1 MRIPYLTRKSKL
13 RIAAAI
19 AVLVGL
25 IAIVCFAINR
35 SYYPMGGE
43 VTVISKQA
51 SDNRYYITVEQGEPG
66 DRGRGQF
73 ELECTQEQYQ
83 AVNVGDVIEC
93 DRTQS
98 TVTHKGKIH
107 KIHDSVVEEERTSVE
122 QMPDLEGVS
131 WGAVSVK
138 PMDFGMESTLDNPAF
153 AEVFYNPSAAPL
165 DKLIAFYLIADGLGE
180 GAGDELYARFIDA
193 PHTVLTF
200 LALLDNQMYEMT
212 GQGEVSIA
220 ERICKSIAF
229 ADVVWYGATT
239 EFDGIIEDY
248 RNYYPTGRIS
258 KLLDVLEREHNSA
271 VERNASN
278 YNFTA
283 EVIKYGNDALCVK
296 VTDVG
301 DSALS
306 IGDELYVSVR
316 DGYDNYPIGCSVE
329 VVYSGNV
336 TVYDDGTSGPDK
348 TISVSRVQ

>member
-1 MRIPYLTRKSKL
+1 MKKRTIYVLL
-13 RIAAAI
+13 
-19 AVLVGL
+19 AVFVGL
-25 IAIVCFAINR
+25 ISIVCFAINR

-51 SDNRYYITVEQGEPG
+51 NNNKYYITVEQGEPG
-66 DRGRGQF
+66 NAGWGQF
-73 ELECTQEQYQ
+73 ELECTPEQYQ
-83 AVNVGDVIEC
+83 AVDVGDVIEC

-98 TVTHKGKIH
+98 VVTHKGKIH

-200 LALLDNQMYEMT
+200 LALLDNQMYEMA

-220 ERICKSIAF
+220 EFICKSIAC
-229 ADVVWYGATT
+229 ADVAWHGATT
-239 EFDGIIEDY
+239 EFDSIIAEY
-248 RNYYPTGRIS
+248 RSYYPAGRIS
-258 KLLDVLEREHNSA
+258 KVLDVLEREHNSA

-301 DSALS
+301 NTTLS
-306 IGDELYVSVR
+306 FGDELYVPVA
-316 DGYDNYPIGCSVE
+316 DGYENYPVGCAVEIAYIGSAI
-329 VVYSGNV
+329 
-336 TVYDDGTSGPDK
+336 VYDDGTCGPDK